1 MSTNARK
8 HAARNYQRTHQVSYT
23 EALRAVSQ
31 HHNPAVIGRAEQ
43 QFLDALAIADP
54 TTFTPQPSWRQHA
67 QDRDLVVPIATSIH
81 EPAMAT
87 DPTVLR
93 LNASNSTIALIGKAG
108 SGKSAALKAIT
119 LAACARYSSQRVT
132 FALAGANAAVL
143 TDIAE
148 LPHITTYCFDRSDG
162 AHPDP
167 CARQWCTY
175 LDQAMDRRTTD
186 PQARLPEL
194 VLVIDAIDEFL
205 LDLNPHAAATVQRA
219 FDHGRELGIR
229 IILSA
234 TTIHAT
240 EASAWIFHAAGL
252 DATVRVTPDT
262 AIALATTS
270 PEHSQ
275 LAVGHPDAW
284 TLSPGLGHAYIRQS
298 PRPAEGPIQLLYA
311 GEAALS
317 IAHRT
322 AAYQR

>member
-8 HAARNYQRTHQVSYT
+8 HAARNYQRIHQVSYT

-31 HHNPAVIGRAEQ
+31 HHNPAALGRADQ

-54 TTFTPQPSWRQHA
+54 TTFTPQPPWRQHA

-81 EPAMAT
+81 EQALAA

-93 LNASNSTIALIGKAG
+93 INASNRTIAFIGKAG

-119 LAACARYSSQRVT
+119 LAACARYSPQRVT
-132 FALAGANAAVL
+132 FALAGPTAAVL
-143 TDIAE
+143 TDIVE
-148 LPHITTYCFDRSDG
+148 LPHIAAYCFDRSDG
-162 AHPDP
+162 ARPDP
-167 CARQWCTY
+167 CASQWCTY
-175 LDQAMDRRTTD
+175 LDQAMDRRTAD

-194 VLVIDAIDEFL
+194 VLVIDALDEFL

-229 IILSA
+229 IVLSA
-234 TTIHAT
+234 RTIHAT
-240 EASAWIFHAAGL
+240 DASAWIFHAAGL

-270 PEHSQ
+270 LEHSQ
-275 LAVGHPDAW
+275 IAIGHPDAW

-298 PRPAEGPIQLLYA
+298 PRPAEGPLQLLHA
-311 GEAALS
+311 GEAAPS
-317 IAHRT
+317 ITHRIAAH
-322 AAYQR
+322 QR